1 MASRQHRLVLHLEGH
16 LYLDQSLV
24 SCHQRLDLGLR
35 VLDLRN
41 ERLHVGARGRL
52 GVAIQERV
60 DETVVRS
67 LKSFGLPSCR

>member
-1 MASRQHRLVLHLEGH
+1 
-16 LYLDQSLV
+16 V